1 MFLRTKPLNALKIPA
16 ALLLLSL
23 ISYAPL
29 IPWLGFYWDDWP
41 TIWFFHSL
49 GADGFREVF
58 AVDRPLLSWMFMLS
72 TPIMG
77 ESTIAWQIFGLFTR
91 WLGGLTLWWMLRT
104 LFPRWKMLAAWAAM
118 LFVIYPGFRQQYI
131 SVTYSHGFIYM
142 SLFFLSLGLM
152 ILAVREPSR
161 FWYLMIISIFL
172 STIILFTVEYYFG
185 LELMRPV
192 ILWLVLAEKASSYRE
207 RIKRVLLYWSPY
219 LLLLLAFV
227 MWTLFLHETPR
238 GDIQI
243 FNELSANPAQAVFNF
258 IRTIFQDAIEAS
270 LIAWTKTL
278 NLFNLSSLTPLDF
291 LLYSAIVLGTTVL
304 AFLFL
309 TKLQEGDRDN
319 EISNEKVNNSGA
331 ITYIAFGALAIL
343 TGGWPFWVT
352 DLELKLRFPLD
363 RFTLPLM
370 FAACILAA
378 GVVKQLFKARSQQA
392 LIVGLLVGF
401 AAGFHYMDAVTYRQE
416 WQAQK
421 DFFWQLT
428 WRAPGIKPYTT
439 LLTPELPFEYY
450 SDNSLTAPLNWTYDP
465 HNTSNYLSY
474 LMLDLE
480 ARLGNALTHF
490 GANIPINHPYR
501 AMSFS
506 GNMSQMLVFFY
517 EPPRCVTIFDPGSGT
532 ILPDSPR
539 FIPEALALSNPGLII
554 TDADPPAAPPTHI
567 FGPEPEH
574 EWCYY
579 FQKAELARQ
588 KGDWNEVARLGD
600 QVFMYFDNLRPE
612 SAVEL
617 IPFIEGYAHVGRW
630 QETIQLFTTASQ
642 MSAETI
648 PFLCTTWDRIDNSIS
663 PTMLDTAA
671 SDQISDILQCIDK

>member
-23 ISYAPL
+23 INYAPL

-243 FNELSANPAQAVFNF
+243 FNELSANPAQAVFNL

>member
-1 MFLRTKPLNALKIPA
+1 VFIRVRKKEFYPNCHVGRKFSDEMFLRTKPFNALIIPA

-41 TIWFFHSL
+41 TIWFYHSL
-49 GADGFREVF
+49 GAGGFREVF
-58 AVDRPLLSWMFMLS
+58 AVDRPLLSWMFMLT
-72 TPIMG
+72 TPFMG
-77 ESTIAWQIFGLFTR
+77 ESTIAWQVFGLFTR
-91 WLGGLTLWWMLRT
+91 WLSGLTLWWMLRI
-104 LFPRWKMLAAWAAM
+104 LFPRWKMLATWAAM

-161 FWYLMIISIFL
+161 FWPLMIISVL
-172 STIILFTVEYYFG
+172 MSAIILFTVEYYFG
-185 LELMRPV
+185 LELMRPI
-192 ILWLVLAEKASSYRE
+192 ILWLVLGEKASSYRE
-207 RIKRVLLYWSPY
+207 RIKRVFFYWSPY
-219 LLLLLAFV
+219 LFLLLAFLV
-227 MWTLFLHETPR
+227 WTLFLHETPR

-243 FNELSANPAQAVFNF
+243 FNELTANPAQAVFNL

-278 NLFNLSSLTPLDF
+278 NLFNLSSLAPLDI
-291 LLYSAIVLGTTVL
+291 LLYSAIVLGTTAL
-304 AFLFL
+304 TFLFL
-309 TKLQEGDRDN
+309 TKMPEGDRHD

-331 ITYIAFGALAIL
+331 ITYITFGALAL
-343 TGGWPFWVT
+343 LAGGWPFWVT

-370 FAACILAA
+370 FAVCILAA
-378 GVVKQLFKARSQQA
+378 GTVKLLFKARAQQA
-392 LIVGLLVGF
+392 LILGLLVGF
-401 AAGFHYMDAVTYRQE
+401 AAGFHFLDAVTYRQE
-416 WQAQK
+416 WQLQK

-428 WRAPGIKPYTT
+428 WRAPGLKPDTT
-439 LLTPELPFEYY
+439 LLTPELPFVYY
-450 SDNSLTAPLNWTYDP
+450 SDNSLTAQA
-465 HNTSNYLSY
+465 
-474 LMLDLE
+474 DL
-480 ARLGNALTHF
+480 
-490 GANIPINHPYR
+490 PINHPYR

-517 EPPRCVTIFDPGSGT
+517 EPPRCVTIFDPGTGT

-539 FIPEALALSNPGLII
+539 LIPEALALSNPDLII
-554 TDADPPAAPPTHI
+554 TGTDPPAAPPSHI

-588 KGDWNEVARLGD
+588 KGDWNVVAGLGD
-600 QVFMYFDNLRPE
+600 QAFGYLDKLSPVN
-612 SAVEL
+612 AVEL

-630 QETIQLFTTASQ
+630 EETIQLFATASQ
-642 MSAETI
+642 LSAETI
-648 PFLCTTWDRIDNSIS
+648 PLLCTTWDRIEKSIS
-663 PTMLDTAA
+663 PAALDTAA
-671 SDQISDILQCIDK
+671 SDQISDILQCNDK

>member
-1 MFLRTKPLNALKIPA
+1 MFLRTKPLNALIIPA

-41 TIWFFHSL
+41 TIWFYHSL
-49 GADGFREVF
+49 GAGGFREVF
-58 AVDRPLLSWMFMLS
+58 AVDRPLLSWMFMLT
-72 TPIMG
+72 TPLMG

-91 WLGGLTLWWMLRT
+91 WLSGLTLWWMLRT

-161 FWYLMIISIFL
+161 FWPLMIISVL
-172 STIILFTVEYYFG
+172 MSAIILFTVEYYFG

-192 ILWLVLAEKASSYRE
+192 ILWLVLGEKASSYRE

-219 LLLLLAFV
+219 LFLLLAFLV
-227 MWTLFLHETPR
+227 WTLFLHETPR

-243 FNELSANPAQAVFNF
+243 FNELTANPPQAVFNL

-270 LIAWTKTL
+270 LIAWTKTF
-278 NLFNLSSLTPLDF
+278 NLFNLSSLTPLDI
-291 LLYSAIVLGTTVL
+291 LLYSAIVLGTTAM

-309 TKLQEGDRDN
+309 TKLPEGDRHD

-331 ITYIAFGALAIL
+331 ITYIAFGALAL
-343 TGGWPFWVT
+343 LAGGWPFWVT

-378 GVVKQLFKARSQQA
+378 GVVKLLFKARAQQA
-392 LIVGLLVGF
+392 LILGLLVGF
-401 AAGFHYMDAVTYRQE
+401 AAGFHFLDAVTYRQE
-416 WQAQK
+416 WQLQK

-428 WRAPGIKPYTT
+428 WRAPGIKPGTT
-439 LLTPELPFEYY
+439 LLTPELPFVYF

-465 HNTSNYLSY
+465 HNTSNHLSY
-474 LMLDLE
+474 LMFDLE

-490 GANIPINHPYR
+490 EADLPINHPYR

-517 EPPRCVTIFDPGSGT
+517 EPPRCVTIFDPGTGT

-539 FIPEALALSNPGLII
+539 LIPEALALSNPGLII
-554 TDADPPAAPPTHI
+554 TGADPPAAPPTHI

-588 KGDWNEVARLGD
+588 KGDWNEVAGLGD
-600 QVFMYFDNLRPE
+600 QVFIYLDNLRPE

-642 MSAETI
+642 LSAETI
-648 PFLCTTWDRIDNSIS
+648 PLLCTTWDRIEKSIS
-663 PTMLDTAA
+663 PAALDMAA
-671 SDQISDILQCIDK
+671 SVQISDILKCIDK

>member
-1 MFLRTKPLNALKIPA
+1 
-16 ALLLLSL
+16 
-23 ISYAPL
+23 
-29 IPWLGFYWDDWP
+29 
-41 TIWFFHSL
+41 
-49 GADGFREVF
+49 
-58 AVDRPLLSWMFMLS
+58 
-72 TPIMG
+72 
-77 ESTIAWQIFGLFTR
+77 
-91 WLGGLTLWWMLRT
+91 
-104 LFPRWKMLAAWAAM
+104 
-118 LFVIYPGFRQQYI
+118 
-131 SVTYSHGFIYM
+131 
-142 SLFFLSLGLM
+142 
-152 ILAVREPSR
+152 
-161 FWYLMIISIFL
+161 
-172 STIILFTVEYYFG
+172 
-185 LELMRPV
+185 
-192 ILWLVLAEKASSYRE
+192 
-207 RIKRVLLYWSPY
+207 
-219 LLLLLAFV
+219 

-243 FNELSANPAQAVFNF
+243 FNELSANTAQAVFNL

-278 NLFNLSSLTPLDF
+278 SLFNLSSLTPLDF

-392 LIVGLLVGF
+392 LIIGLLVGF
-401 AAGFHYMDAVTYRQE
+401 AAGFHYKDAVTYRQE

-506 GNMSQMLVFFY
+506 GNTSQMLVFFY

-600 QVFMYFDNLRPE
+600 QVFLYFDNLRPE

-648 PFLCTTWDRIDNSIS
+648 PFLCTTWDRIENSIL
-663 PTMLDTAA
+663 PTKLDTAA

>member
-1 MFLRTKPLNALKIPA
+1 MFLRTKPLNGLIIPA

-41 TIWFFHSL
+41 TIWFYHSL
-49 GADGFREVF
+49 GAGGFREVF
-58 AVDRPLLSWMFMLS
+58 AVDRPLLSWMFMLT

-77 ESTIAWQIFGLFTR
+77 ESTIAWQIFGLLTR
-91 WLGGLTLWWMLRT
+91 WLSGLTLWWMLRT
-104 LFPRWKMLAAWAAM
+104 LFPRWKMLATWAAM

-161 FWYLMIISIFL
+161 LWPLMIISVLI
-172 STIILFTVEYYFG
+172 SGIVLFTVEYYFG

-192 ILWLVLAEKASSYRE
+192 ILWLVLGEKASSYRE

-219 LLLLLAFV
+219 LFLLLTFLV
-227 MWTLFLHETPR
+227 WTLFLHETPR

-243 FNELSANPAQAVFNF
+243 FNDLIANPAQAVFNL
-258 IRTIFQDAIEAS
+258 IKTVFQDAVETS
-270 LIAWTKTL
+270 LIAWTKTF
-278 NLFNLSSLTPLDF
+278 NLLNLSSLTSLNI
-291 LLYSAIVLGTTVL
+291 LLYSAIVFGTTAL
-304 AFLFL
+304 TFLFL
-309 TKLQEGDRDN
+309 KKLPEGDRHD
-319 EISNEKVNNSGA
+319 EISNEKVNNTCA
-331 ITYIAFGALAIL
+331 ITYITFGALAL
-343 TGGWPFWVT
+343 MAGGWPFWVT

-378 GVVKQLFKARSQQA
+378 GVIKLLFKTRTQQA
-392 LIVGLLVGF
+392 LIIGLLVGF
-401 AAGFHYMDAVTYRQE
+401 AAGFHFLDAVTYRQE
-416 WQAQK
+416 WQMQK

-428 WRAPGIKPYTT
+428 WRAPGLKPDTT

-450 SDNSLTAPLNWTYDP
+450 SDNSLTAPLNWIYDP
-465 HNTSNYLSY
+465 HNTSNHLSY
-474 LMLDLE
+474 LMFDLE
-480 ARLGNALTHF
+480 ARLGNALTNF
-490 GANIPINHPYR
+490 EADLPINHPYR

-506 GNMSQMLVFFY
+506 GNMSQLLVFYF
-517 EPPRCVTIFDPGSGT
+517 EPPRCVTIIDPGRGT
-532 ILPDSPR
+532 LLPDSPH

-554 TDADPPAAPPTHI
+554 TGADPPAAPPPHI

-588 KGDWNEVARLGD
+588 RGDWNEVTKLGD
-600 QVFMYFDNLRPE
+600 QAFSYLNDLSHKN
-612 SAVEL
+612 AVEL

-630 QETIQLFTTASQ
+630 QETIQLFTAASQ
-642 MSAETI
+642 LSAETI
-648 PFLCTTWDRIDNSIS
+648 PLLCTTWDRIEKSIS
-663 PTMLDTAA
+663 TAALDMAA